1 MHYVCVVFEAFSDN
15 ELIYIQ
21 LLLNCDL
28 QSGIKKKKKTEI
40 KRLFYFRMYCLDAKT
55 LRVSMML

>member
-28 QSGIKKKKKTEI
+28 QSGIKKKKKQ
-40 KRLFYFRMYCLDAKT
+40 K
-55 LRVSMML
+55 LRGYSIFECIV